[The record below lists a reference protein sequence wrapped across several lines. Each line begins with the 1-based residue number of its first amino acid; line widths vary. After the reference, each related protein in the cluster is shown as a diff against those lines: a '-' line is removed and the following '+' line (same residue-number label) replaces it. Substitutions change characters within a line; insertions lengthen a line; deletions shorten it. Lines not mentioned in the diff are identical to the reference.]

1 MRLVDQALVVK
12 QGTLGES
19 RRAGRVLDLDGIKG

>member
-19 RRAGRVLDLDGIKG
+19 VVPDVYWIWMGSG